1 MKPILRFTFCLA
13 LGALP
18 LLAQAGPGQGPR
30 MEKIAHALN
39 LTEAQK
45 TGIQAIRAKHQPEV
59 VLRRD
64 AVQHARIDLR
74 TALQDPATPE
84 PRLRALYEKAS
95 AARLELILAR
105 RSVRLETLSVLT
117 PEQRAKAADLRDM
130 ARGRMRERMRHP
142 RPDAGMAG

>member
-1 MKPILRFTFCLA
+1 MKSTLCFTFCLA

-18 LLAQAGPGQGPR
+18 LAAQAGPGQGPR

-45 TGIQAIRAKHQPEV
+45 TGIQAIRAKHRPEV

-84 PRLRALYEKAS
+84 PRLRALYEKAA

-105 RSVRLETLSVLT
+105 RSVRQETMAVLT

-130 ARGRMRERMRHP
+130 ARGRMRERMRHQSLG
-142 RPDAGMAG
+142 AGMPG

>member
-1 MKPILRFTFCLA
+1 MKPLLRFTFCLV

-30 MEKIAHALN
+30 MEKFAHALN

-45 TGIQAIRAKHQPEV
+45 TGIQTIRAKHRPEV

-95 AARLELILAR
+95 AARLELILTR
-105 RSVRLETLSVLT
+105 RSVRLETLAVLT
-117 PEQRAKAADLRDM
+117 PEQRAKAADLRGRAQ
-130 ARGRMRERMRHP
+130 ARGSERRHHRHMDP
-142 RPDAGMAG
+142 GMAG